1 MSEAP
6 QNISPEGAPS
16 GKSGATT
23 AETAPSSATAGAPAP
38 VATAAGAAALD
49 WRSALPEELRPLA
62 QAKGWKSPAEALK
75 SYAHLERLVGA
86 ERIALPPRD
95 GQGKRDW
102 SKWEGW
108 REIGRPETPER
119 YEFKSRAAPDGASR
133 EPSPVDREF
142 QSHMAPLLHR
152 AGLAQWQVDLLAEGL
167 DGFSQ
172 NFRGRSEAR
181 AQAELDTTEAELRR
195 DWDQSFDRQMDLA
208 NRAVRQFGGPALARA
223 LAASGLGRNAAVVR
237 AFARIG
243 TALAEDS
250 GLPHDRPGASADGAG
265 SASGGSA
272 RAEIQRLKTDAEFQ
286 QAFLNRLHPGH
297 EAAMSRMLRLQTQ
310 VLANGDAS

>member
-1 MSEAP
+1 MSDTPVTKDAAAAP
-6 QNISPEGAPS
+6 TAPS
-16 GKSGATT
+16 STNPPTT
-23 AETAPSSATAGAPAP
+23 AKAAPSSATAGATAP
-38 VATAAGAAALD
+38 MPTTTETVVAAD
-49 WRSALPEELRPLA
+49 WRTALPDELRPLA

-108 REIGRPETPER
+108 TEIGRPETPER
-119 YEFKSRAAPDGASR
+119 YEFRGKAGANGEPAAA
-133 EPSPVDREF
+133 SPVDREF
-142 QSHMAPLLHR
+142 QQHMAPLLHR

-181 AQAELDTTEAELRR
+181 AQAELDATEAELRR

-208 NRAVRQFGGPALARA
+208 NRAVRQFGGPTLARA

-243 TALAEDS
+243 AALAEDS
-250 GLPHDRPGASADGAG
+250 GLPHDRPGASADGA
-265 SASGGSA
+265 GSA

-310 VLANGDAS
+310 VLSTGDTT